1 MPLRAGLDIGTA
13 RIKAV
18 VIEADDRVVALE
30 SSATPWERVPSGAE
44 MPRRALMDTV
54 HHVLLDLASQLP
66 ASTKVG
72 SLGVTGIA
80 EAGVLSGPGGPPPP
94 IIAWFDSRGDDQ
106 AARLERDH
114 GPEFTRATGLPRST
128 LCSLVKMRWMVD
140 EWGTSLADASWY
152 SVAEWVVQELGATTH
167 SEWSLASRTGL
178 LNLHTGKT
186 WAGVFEYLG
195 TDQGKSPALLRSPA
209 APDRAQGAIVGGPA
223 ALVDAALLVTGLDH
237 LAAAEACDA
246 TGHGVLFDSCGT
258 AEAMMRFFDD
268 DLLSDDLI
276 IRAVEAGLT
285 IGRHTRQTG
294 FVAIGVVPSGLI
306 LESIKPVSEQGT
318 LNADPDGLHAV
329 LDPDESKTTEGMPS
343 AGSSDA
349 VWQAGLDDAF
359 ERSSALATTMEKMFG
374 APERVVLTGGWMNE
388 NSFKSRKLRQFPN
401 AVHDERLE
409 SAAAGAAMMAGR
421 TVLEDV
427 GTGDRTK
434 QDK

>member
-18 VIEADDRVVALE
+18 AIEADDRVMALA
-30 SSATPWERVPSGAE
+30 SSATPWERVDSGAE
-44 MPRRALMDTV
+44 MPLRALMETV
-54 HHVLLDLASQLP
+54 RGVLVDLVSQLP

-80 EAGVLSGPGGPPPP
+80 EAGVLSGPGGSPPP

-114 GPEFTRATGLPRST
+114 GAEFTRATGLPRST

-140 EWGTSLADASWY
+140 EWGASLAGASWY
-152 SVAEWVVQELGATTH
+152 SVAEWVVEELGGTTH

-178 LNLHTGKT
+178 LDLHTGKA
-186 WAGVFEYLG
+186 WAGVFDYLG
-195 TDQGKSPALLRSPA
+195 ADLGKTHDLLRSPA
-209 APDRAQGAIVGGPA
+209 APERAQGAIMDGPA
-223 ALVDAALLVTGLDH
+223 ALIGAALLVTGLDH

-285 IGRHTRQTG
+285 IGRHTRGSG

-306 LESIKPVSEQGT
+306 LESIKPVSKQGAPD
-318 LNADPDGLHAV
+318 ADPEGLHAV
-329 LDPDESKTTEGMPS
+329 LDPDEAKTIDGLGS
-343 AGSSDA
+343 ATSSDA

-359 ERSSALATTMEKMFG
+359 ERSSALATTIEEIFG
-374 APERVVLTGGWMNE
+374 APERVVLTGGWMKQE
-388 NSFKSRKLRQFPN
+388 SFRSRKLRQFPN

-421 TVLEDV
+421 TVLEPHEA
-427 GTGDRTK
+427 G
-434 QDK
+434 